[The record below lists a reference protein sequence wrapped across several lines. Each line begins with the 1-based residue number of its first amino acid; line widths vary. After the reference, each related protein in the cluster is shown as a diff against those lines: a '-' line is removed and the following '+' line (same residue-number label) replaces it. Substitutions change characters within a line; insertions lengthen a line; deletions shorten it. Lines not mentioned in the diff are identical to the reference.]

1 MADEM
6 TPQEQAYF
14 DTKGA
19 AENVEEADPVAETPA
34 EPVETA
40 PEAPETPPAEKK
52 DGSWVPIGALHET
65 RAQLKETRAEMETLR
80 KQRMEDE
87 SRWATAQQRLNQIQE
102 AMMRAQ
108 NPEPAPPSFE
118 DDPVAASRYGLEKTG
133 AAVQQMNDRL
143 RQMEEGQRQQ
153 AVEAQLSQMAV
164 AQERQFAEKTQDF
177 QEAVNHLVTNRIQEL
192 RYMNY
197 APQQI
202 REVLEGERRQLMMR
216 TAQTG
221 GNWAE
226 TLYSLAKARGYAPK
240 AVPAEK
246 KMEQLKEGQQ
256 AAAGLSEV
264 SGRQTVPLSIQSL
277 ASMDDDD
284 FYKISSN
291 PKEWA
296 KLMGGS

>member
-1 MADEM
+1 M
-6 TPQEQAYF
+6 
-14 DTKGA
+14 
-19 AENVEEADPVAETPA
+19 EA
-34 EPVETA
+34 
-40 PEAPETPPAEKK
+40 
-52 DGSWVPIGALHET
+52 
-65 RAQLKETRAEMETLR
+65 LR
-80 KQRMEDE
+80 KQRAEDE
-87 SRWATAQQRLNQIQE
+87 ARWMTAQQRLNQIQE
-102 AMMRAQ
+102 AMLKAQ
-108 NPEPAPPSFE
+108 NPEPPAPSFE

-133 AAVQQMNDRL
+133 AAVQQL
-143 RQMEEGQRQQ
+143 GQKLQEIEHGQRQQ
-153 AVEAQLSQMAV
+153 AVESQLMQMAV
-164 AQERQFAEKTQDF
+164 AQERQFSEKTQDF
-177 QEAVNHLVTNRIQEL
+177 QDAVNHLVTNRIQEL

-197 APQQI
+197 DPQQI

-221 GNWAE
+221 RNWAE

-246 KMEQLKEGQQ
+246 KMAQLQDGQQ

-277 ASMDDDD
+277 ANMDDDD

-296 KLMGGS
+296 RLLGSS

>member
-1 MADEM
+1 MPDEL
-6 TPQEQAYF
+6 TPEEQSYF

-19 AENVEEADPVAETPA
+19 AENVQEPA
-34 EPVETA
+34 A
-40 PEAPETPPAEKK
+40 SPETPPEAVETALETPETTPENKK

-65 RAQLKETRAEMETLR
+65 RAQLKETRAEMENLR
-80 KQRMEDE
+80 KQRVEDE
-87 SRWATAQQRLNQIQE
+87 ARWNTAQQRLNQIQE
-102 AMMRAQ
+102 AMLRAQ
-108 NPEPAPPSFE
+108 NPEPPPPSFE
-118 DDPVAASRYGLEKTG
+118 DDPVAASRYGLERTG
-133 AAVQQMNDRL
+133 AAVQQLNDKL
-143 RQMEEGQRQQ
+143 QQIEHGQRQQ
-153 AVEAQLSQMAV
+153 AMEAQLAQIAV
-164 AQERQFAEKTQDF
+164 TQERQFAEKNTDF
-177 QEAVNHLVTNRIQEL
+177 QDAVNHLVTNRIQEL
-192 RYMNY
+192 RFMNY
-197 APQQI
+197 DPQQI
-202 REVLEGERRQLMMR
+202 RQVLEGERRQLMMR

-240 AVPAEK
+240 TVHAEK